1 MRVYTIFI
9 LIILSGAFLLNAAPD
24 VSGKWN
30 GQSSDKIE
38 ANVSEH
44 SKTRHILFSL
54 LLPGAGQWGMGAKNR
69 AKFFLGTEVMLW
81 MGFFGTNAYADIL
94 QKNYQSYA
102 AVHAGTTTQNKDDQ
116 YWIDIGSTSNI
127 FEFNEQQLR
136 QRDIQA
142 LYSDENMYYWQWD
155 SRDNQRYYNN
165 LRVQE
170 HDWERRATF
179 IVGAFILNRIVSA
192 ADVIRLIS
200 KEKKQQRLQSYLS
213 VSYTNSKIHNEQIQ
227 FKLNLSW

>member
-1 MRVYTIFI
+1 MRIHTIFI
-9 LIILSGAFLLNAAPD
+9 LIILSGIWLLNAAPD
-24 VSGKWN
+24 VTGKWN
-30 GQSSDKIE
+30 DPSSDKIE
-38 ANVSEH
+38 ANSLEH
-44 SKTRHILFSL
+44 SKTKHILFSL

-69 AKFFLGTEVMLW
+69 AKFFLGTEAMLW
-81 MGFFGTNAYADIL
+81 MGFFGANAYADIF
-94 QKNYQSYA
+94 QKNYQSFA
-102 AVHAGTTTQNKDDQ
+102 AVHAGANPQNKDDQ
-116 YWIDIGSTSNI
+116 FWIDIGSADNV

-142 LYSDENMYYWQWD
+142 LYSDENLYYWQWD
-155 SRDNQRYYNN
+155 SRTNQRYYNH

-200 KEKKQQRLQSYLS
+200 KEKKQHRLQSYLS
-213 VSYTNSKIHNEQIQ
+213 VSYANSKIHNEQIQ
-227 FKLNLSW
+227 CKFHLSW